1 MTEENKVNANVPDE
15 AKQKIETQN
24 KIRFAIKKLDEMK
37 QLFQYLEKAYCKNR
51 SDRKQFRRDF
61 ISNDKFAIALID
73 KVIQFY
79 VVGGNQNLGW
89 EEKKNV

>member
-1 MTEENKVNANVPDE
+1 MTEENKVNSNLPDE

-24 KIRFAIKKLDEMK
+24 KIRFAIKKLDDMK
-37 QLFQYLEKAYCKNR
+37 QLFQYLEKVYCKNR

-73 KVIQFY
+73 KKIY
-79 VVGGNQNLGW
+79 NAKRSNHLCRW
-89 EEKKNV
+89 ILN